1 MKEIVY
7 VDFLNIASFFKLA
20 KNERGSNVTYL
31 FRSKSRVLENL
42 LIKLLTIFG
51 VRCKFDKMD
60 FNKVKFNPTT
70 KIIDNINSIS
80 SSIVDVYGCNISSKV
95 GMFFDYSLG
104 LSVSESL
111 WRQCSITEYLKQ
123 LDVRTGSVYI
133 STVVNYKVLKN
144 ICLCTDNIIYYK
156 SIGLFEDNGY
166 AGRRRLARIKFFG
179 NTVGIFIEYI
189 YFLVRV
195 KLKRKVFGRKIDI
208 LLFSHKEKLNWIG
221 IGNISNYLSAHCK
234 IVRQNGVDEYGVDS
248 FQLMSTHW
256 KNIIKYYLH
265 LIRGVRMFYRVSDI
279 GFNYFFALL
288 SDWKYIFFLK
298 EVFCEYEV
306 KAILSGYESNL
317 SQLAVALS
325 SDSDDMV
332 SFDCVWSIGE
342 HPSKF
347 VSTSF
352 KFADRS
358 FIWGMWHYELML
370 ASDSRSSGYVISGYV
385 GDCFVSKMKK
395 KGESVFLKSDKNYD
409 KLITIFDVGGYTLD
423 YLYTKENVE
432 QFIKCILD
440 VAVEFDALVVIK
452 TKSQPAPQAA
462 DDPFNNKHEIPSLYK
477 NLINKYGKNRMV
489 FLYESSSLISAL
501 QSDVVIGMSSSTLA
515 SVSSVH
521 GIPSIMYDPSKVVW
535 SKWNLGISAYNM
547 AYTLEKVDSLLRS
560 ILHKDK
566 TEDNFITEYIDPFAD
581 GKSQMRMAKYIEDTL
596 YSLTNKKD
604 KPLIYADKRY
614 ISKWGV
620 DKIMINL

>member
-42 LIKLLTIFG
+42 LIKILTIFG

-60 FNKVKFNPTT
+60 FNKVKFNPST

-104 LSVSESL
+104 MSISESL

-144 ICLCTDNIIYYK
+144 IGLCADNIIYYK
-156 SIGLFEDNGY
+156 SIGLFEDSGY
-166 AGRRRLARIKFFG
+166 AGGRRLARIKFFG

-189 YFLVRV
+189 YLLVRV
-195 KLKRKVFGRKIDI
+195 KLKRKVFGKKIDI
-208 LLFSHKEKLNWIG
+208 LIFSHKEKLKWIG
-221 IGNISNYLSAHCK
+221 IDNISNYLSARCK
-234 IVRQNGVDEYGVDS
+234 IVRQNGLVEYGVDS

-265 LIRGVRMFYRVSDI
+265 IIRGIRMFYRVSDI
-279 GFNYFFALL
+279 GFNYFFVLL
-288 SDWKYIFFLK
+288 EDWKKIFFLK

-342 HPSKF
+342 YPSKF
-347 VSTSF
+347 VPTSF

-385 GDCFVSKMKK
+385 GDCFVSKMKN

-452 TKSQPAPQAA
+452 TKKNMLEVQ
-462 DDPFNNKHEIPSLYK
+462 DEDPFNNKHEIPSLYK
-477 NLINKYGKNRMV
+477 NLINKYGKDRMV

-501 QSDVVIGMSSSTLA
+501 RSDVVIGMSSSTLA

-535 SKWNLGISAYNM
+535 SKWNLGISAYNL

-560 ILHKDK
+560 ILRKDK

-620 DKIMINL
+620 DKIM

>member
-1 MKEIVY
+1 MMEKYNEKRKFIRVGVKRLTSIV
-7 VDFLNIASFFKLA
+7 
-20 KNERGSNVTYL
+20 KNQSGGYELIEES
-31 FRSKSRVLENL
+31 SKSTPTLINIKDISVGGLRIESKYEIKKGIL
-42 LIKLLTIFG
+42 LDLA
-51 VRCKFDKMD
+51 MP
-60 FNKVKFNPTT
+60 KVKTLDTT
-70 KIIDNINSIS
+70 VVTCEVTRSEFKDGQYYYDI
-80 SSIVDVYGCNISSKV
+80 
-95 GMFFDYSLG
+95 G
-104 LSVSESL
+104 LRFRPSN
-111 WRQCSITEYLKQ
+111 TEYLKQ

-133 STVVNYKVLKN
+133 STVVNYEVLKN

-221 IGNISNYLSAHCK
+221 IDNISNYLSAHCK
-234 IVRQNGVDEYGVDS
+234 IVRQNGLVEYGVDS

-288 SDWKYIFFLK
+288 EDWKKIFFLK

-342 HPSKF
+342 YPSKF
-347 VSTSF
+347 VPTTC

-409 KLITIFDVGGYTLD
+409 KLITIFDVGGYNFD
-423 YLYTKENVE
+423 HLYTKEKVE

-452 TKSQPAPQAA
+452 LKNKLELQ
-462 DDPFNNKHEIPSLYK
+462 DEDPFNNKHEIPSLYK

-501 QSDVVIGMSSSTLA
+501 RSDVVIGMSSSTLA

-620 DKIMINL
+620 DKIM